1 MKRSIVFMVSM
12 MLFFCGITYA
22 AMIVPEKI
30 NVQGMATD
38 NSGDPL
44 TVPDDLTFKLYDVS
58 VGGVPLWSHTIND
71 YPFDH
76 GLFNVELSIPFSEF
90 GGSNR
95 WLGVSIGVS
104 PELSPRIQLIS
115 VPYAYKAQVAYT
127 VESAPSAGGWVDE
140 GTEVVL
146 QTSSNE
152 VGIGTSD
159 PAVNLHVDGGSD
171 VEAGTAGSGY
181 FYVGSS
187 TGTHLA
193 FDNNEIMAKA
203 SGTTSGPLYFQHD
216 GGISDFADVVRVRS
230 DGSPT
235 WPSSDEGMEIAYDPD
250 VDRGYIYVYNH
261 TADDWGELTLGLT
274 NVGIGISN
282 PSARLHVEAG
292 TSSPTLH
299 VKNTYSGSVAQ
310 VVKFERTEDVS
321 TVGNDMLQIKVPS
334 DSPTAFQFIEC
345 YRGSLSEFRV
355 DGSGWVYAHAYGL
368 TKSADFSEMIAVSSS
383 AFTAE
388 AGDVMIIDPKNIRSV
403 VKSTEPRS
411 TLVAGIYSTKPG
423 FVGSERDWDKPT
435 AHPDEENDTYT
446 LEDMASEFN
455 EIPLAIVGIVPCKVS
470 AENGPISP
478 GDLLVTSSI
487 PGHAMRDENPK
498 VGTVLGKAL
507 EPLTSST
514 GVIKVLVSLH

>member
-12 MLFFCGITYA
+12 IVFFCGITYA

-38 NSGDPL
+38 NSGNPL
-44 TVPDDLTFKLYDVS
+44 TSPDDLTFKLYDVS
-58 VGGVPLWSHTIND
+58 GGGAPLWSTTIND

-115 VPYAYKAQVAYT
+115 VPYAYKAQVAYS
-127 VESAPSAGGWVDE
+127 VESAPTAGGWVDE
-140 GTEVVL
+140 GAEVVL
-146 QTSSNE
+146 QTSSNQ

-159 PAVNLHVDGGSD
+159 PAVNLHVDGGTD
-171 VEAGTAGSGY
+171 AEAGTAGSGY

-203 SGTTSGPLYFQHD
+203 SGTTSGTLYFQHD
-216 GGISDFADVVRVRS
+216 GGISDFADVVRVRG

-235 WPSSDEGMEIAYDPD
+235 YPTSDEGMELVYDPGLN
-250 VDRGYIYVYNH
+250 RGAIQVYNRN
-261 TADDWGELTLGLT
+261 TSSWGELTFGLA
-274 NVGIGISN
+274 NVGVGVSN
-282 PSARLHVEAG
+282 PSARLHVEEASG
-292 TSSPTLH
+292 SRTLY
-299 VKNTYSGSVAQ
+299 VANTKSGSVAS
-310 VVKFERTEDVS
+310 VVTIERTEIVPWGEHVLLEILVP
-321 TVGNDMLQIKVPS
+321 VGS
-334 DSPTAFQFIEC
+334 DGIFIAC
-345 YRGSLSEFRV
+345 KRGSDYEFTV
-355 DGSGWVYAHAYGL
+355 ENDGDVYADGSYN
-368 TKSADFSEMIAVSSS
+368 KSGPANLAEMIAVSSG

-388 AGDVMIIDPKNIRSV
+388 TGDVMVIDPKNIRSV
-403 VKSTEPRS
+403 MKSAEPRS
-411 TLVAGIYSTKPG
+411 ALVAGIYSTKPG
-423 FVGSERDWDKPT
+423 FLGSERDWDKPT
-435 AHPDEENDTYT
+435 AQPDVESGTYT

-478 GDLLVTSSI
+478 GDLLVTSSTA
-487 PGHAMRDENPK
+487 GHAMRGDNPK